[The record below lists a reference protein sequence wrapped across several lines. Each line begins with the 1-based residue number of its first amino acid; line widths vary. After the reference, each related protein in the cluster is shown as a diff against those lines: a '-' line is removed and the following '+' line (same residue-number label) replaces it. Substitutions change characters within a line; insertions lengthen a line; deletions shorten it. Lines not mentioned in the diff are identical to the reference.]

1 MSFTLTI
8 ISAPA
13 KPAISDD
20 LVAKIRSVIRVD
32 TDFVWL
38 MEGVACDFVI
48 PKHPDFANLRAELRV
63 ALRDIPVDMALQPTE
78 GRRKRL
84 LMADMDSTMIQQEC
98 IDELADEVGLK
109 DKVSAITARAMRG
122 EIAFD
127 PALKERV
134 ALLKGLD
141 LSVVDQLFAKRIT
154 YTPGGKALIQTMKAH
169 GAYCALVSGGFTHFT
184 AKVRGDLGFDED
196 HANILLEDEGKLTG
210 EVAMPILGKEAKK
223 QRLHTLIKHLSISA
237 SDTLAVGDGAN
248 DLAMIQ
254 DAGMGVALHAKPNV
268 AAQAEFVVDHG
279 DLTALL
285 FLQGYKN
292 SEFAAL

>member
-1 MSFTLTI
+1 MSFTLTV

-13 KPAISDD
+13 KPAVTTD

-32 TDFVWL
+32 TDFTWL

-48 PKHPDFANLRAELRV
+48 PKHPDYANLRAELRM
-63 ALRDIPVDMALQPTE
+63 ALRDAGVDMALQPTQ
-78 GRRKRL
+78 GRRKKL
-84 LMADMDSTMIQQEC
+84 LLADMDSTIIQQEC

-122 EIAFD
+122 EIDFD

-154 YTPGGKALIQTMKAH
+154 FTPGGKTLIQTMKAN

-184 AKVRGDLGFDED
+184 AKVRQSLGFDED
-196 HANILLEDEGKLTG
+196 RANILLEAEGKLTG
-210 EVAMPILGKEAKK
+210 EVGMPILGKDAKK
-223 QRLHTLIKHLSISA
+223 QRLHELIAELGITAADS
-237 SDTLAVGDGAN
+237 LAVGDGAN

-268 AAQAEFVVDHG
+268 AAQAEFVIDHG

-285 FLQGYKN
+285 FLQGYKA
-292 SEFAAL
+292 SDFITT